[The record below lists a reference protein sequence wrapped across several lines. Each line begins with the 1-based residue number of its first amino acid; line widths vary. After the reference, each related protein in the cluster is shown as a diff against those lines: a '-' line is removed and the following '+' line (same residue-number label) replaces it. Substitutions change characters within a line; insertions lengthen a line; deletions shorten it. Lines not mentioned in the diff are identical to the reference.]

1 MSASSLRRF
10 VCFVAAL
17 IVSLLLSA
25 QAATFKNPE
34 LIDTSYD
41 PIGTAT
47 ADFNHDGN
55 LDLAYVDGTSRYTL
69 HVLLGNG
76 NGTFSH
82 RQDIE
87 LPSGTCEYLNCLINL
102 ADVTGDGNTDI
113 ILGGSGSTY
122 GQIVVLVSNGDGT
135 FQSPIVSIVT
145 NSGENGG
152 YPSLNTQMGI
162 GDVNGDGAADLV
174 IADESSATLYVLLG
188 NNSGKFT
195 IGTTITFYF
204 SGPTLTYLFDI
215 NGDGYLD
222 IVVNNLVGAQTLVL
236 LGNGNGTFQPV
247 VAYNSTYA
255 LLLADMNGDG
265 HPDLV
270 GVVYPGQV
278 QILAGNP
285 DGTFGSPIAVA
296 TVPATAQLIATGDFN
311 GDGIQD
317 LVFLT
322 PAGVGIA
329 LGKGNLTYGPMISS
343 VAGSLGAVFY
353 PTGDVAEGDFNGD
366 GHNDLAM
373 GVDGGLLILAGNGDG
388 TFASADSYDVGHT
401 VGAVAVADFNGDK
414 LPDIAVTVSATYPRI
429 LFGNGAGTFTLAT
442 DQNQSYGSQPP
453 SGSMVTGDFNGDS
466 KNDLYV
472 LEATEAYPYGQPFI
486 LFGAG
491 NGTFASPSAIN
502 TGPALVG
509 DLTNN
514 SRSDMV
520 SQSGDSILALLG
532 QTNETFT
539 QVTTTLI
546 YPTSGVAAVG
556 NLNSDSILDLLV
568 FEYPTLRVWLGNGD
582 GTFTQSNMVSDPAQQ
597 INEQSAVIADLDG
610 DGNGDIVVVPYPNQ
624 QGLPLPLLIYYG
636 NPDGTFQNAVQLP
649 ISHAYTQLVIADVN
663 QDNKPDLVLSDG
675 AGIAVIENLGGRN
688 FAPEEHFV
696 AGQKISGLS
705 VVDVNGD
712 GFPDIVAANAGGST
726 VAVLLNE
733 PNGKGVDGAPSSG
746 SFTISPEPAQYAQPI
761 TLSITMLAPSGPVPT
776 GSVSFSVDGSFI
788 VTASLSDGTASYNFG
803 AVLNTGTHTFVA
815 TYNGDKTYAAESF
828 SVLHVV
834 LAPVYATQTILA
846 ATPDVVLTSQT
857 VSLTA
862 TVTSSVTVPAGF
874 VTFLDGTNT
883 LGTRAIYENP
893 VLLLDTNLLAEGT
906 HTLTAVYQGYQEPFD
921 TQAIFQ
927 PSTSAAVTVT
937 VNATS
942 TTTALS
948 ASSTSPTAGKVVT
961 FSANVTSGSGVPFG
975 GATFYDG
982 TVPLGSISLQS
993 GGSCSYSTA
1002 SLAVGAHNITA
1013 VFNANATFASST
1025 SSVIVVTVVSA
1036 GAGLSPSVVTV
1047 GAKESSDQSLLVAT
1061 VSAPNGHPVGEV
1073 IFLDDGNILGS
1084 TTTNGAQ
1091 TAYLTVP
1098 RFGGGVHNLSASY
1111 VGSSEFA
1118 PSVSPEL
1125 LEQSPP
1131 GVGGFSLSIGSD
1143 SVDVTPA
1150 GSQAVLVTVVPTVG
1164 FQKLVQ
1170 LSCAGGVP
1178 AGYECS
1184 FAPASL
1190 YGGDSYLRIQT
1201 SSKAAKRSTSVGRLY
1216 GVVFGLFSFLLIG
1229 AASRRRVH
1237 CLALAMVCASLTIMT
1252 GCGNSSGASA
1262 PSQMMVLSIRA
1273 SAGNG
1278 GGTIVHSAQI
1288 LLNIRSSE

>member
-17 IVSLLLSA
+17 ILTLLLSA

-34 LIDTSYD
+34 LINTSYD

-47 ADFNHDGN
+47 ADFNHDGH
-55 LDLAYVDGTSRYTL
+55 LDLAYVDGTSSYAL

-87 LPSGTCEYLNCLINL
+87 LPIGICGYLSCVINL

-113 ILGGSGSTY
+113 ILGGSGSTN
-122 GQIVVLVSNGDGT
+122 GQIAVLVGNGDGT
-135 FQSPIVSIVT
+135 FQPPILSTVT

-195 IGTTITFYF
+195 IGTTTTFYF
-204 SGPTLTYLFDI
+204 SGPTLTYLFDL

-247 VAYNSTYA
+247 VTYNTTYA

-270 GVVYPGQV
+270 GLVYPGQV
-278 QILAGNP
+278 QIVAGNP
-285 DGTFGSPIAVA
+285 DGTFGAPVVVA

-343 VAGSLGAVFY
+343 VAGSLAAVFY
-353 PTGDVAEGDFNGD
+353 QTGDITQGDFNGN

-401 VGAVAVADFNGDK
+401 VGTVAVADFNGDN

-429 LFGNGAGTFTLAT
+429 LFGNGAGSFTLAT

-453 SGSMVTGDFNGDS
+453 SGSMATGDFNGDG

-509 DLTNN
+509 DLTYNN
-514 SRSDMV
+514 RSDMV
-520 SQSGDSILALLG
+520 SQSENSILALLG

-546 YPTSGVAAVG
+546 YPTGGVAAVG
-556 NLNSDSILDLLV
+556 NLNGDKILDLLV
-568 FEYPTLRVWLGNGD
+568 FEYPSLRVWLGNGD

-597 INEQSAVIADLDG
+597 INEQSAAIADLNG
-610 DGNGDIVVVPYPNQ
+610 DGNADIVVVPYPNQ

-636 NPDGTFQNAVQLP
+636 NSDGTFQNAVQLP

-663 QDNKPDLVLSDG
+663 RDNKPDLVLSDG
-675 AGIAVIENLGGRN
+675 AGIAVIENLGGGN

-712 GFPDIVAANAGGST
+712 GFPDIIAANAGGTT
-726 VAVLLNE
+726 VAVLLNQ
-733 PNGKGVDGAPSSG
+733 PNGNPVDGAPSNG
-746 SFTISPEPAQYAQPI
+746 SFTISPEPAQYGQPI
-761 TLSITMLAPSGPVPT
+761 TLSITMSVPSGPVPT
-776 GSVSFSVDGSFI
+776 GSVSFSVDGAFI
-788 VTASLSDGTASYNFG
+788 ITKSLANGTATDTFA

-815 TYNGDKTYAAESF
+815 TYNGDDVYSPESF

-834 LAPVYATQTILA
+834 LPPVYATQTVLVA
-846 ATPDVVLTSQT
+846 APKVVYTSQT
-857 VSLTA
+857 VRLTA
-862 TVTSSVTVPAGF
+862 TVNSSVTVPAGY
-874 VTFLDGTNT
+874 VTFMDGPNSI
-883 LGTRAIYENP
+883 GAEAIYINP
-893 VLLLDTNLLAEGT
+893 VVTLETNLLAAGI
-906 HTLTAVYQGYQEPFD
+906 HSLTAVYQGYQEPFN

-927 PSTSAAVTVT
+927 PSTSAPISVT
-937 VNATS
+937 VNAVP

-948 ASSTSPTAGKVVT
+948 ASTTSPTAGTVVT

-982 TVPLGSISLQS
+982 TAPLGSISLQS
-993 GGSCSYSTA
+993 GGSGTYSTA
-1002 SLAVGAHNITA
+1002 SLAIGPHNITA

-1025 SSVIVVTVVSA
+1025 SSVVVVTVVSA
-1036 GAGLSPSVVTV
+1036 GAAMSPSVVAV
-1047 GAKESSDQSLLVAT
+1047 GATESGDQSLLVAR
-1061 VSAPNGHPVGEV
+1061 VSAPNGHPAGEV
-1073 IFLDDGNILGS
+1073 IFLDDGNILG
-1084 TTTNGAQ
+1084 TATTNAAQ

-1098 RFGGGVHNLSASY
+1098 QFGGGVHNLSASY
-1111 VGSSEFA
+1111 TGSLEFA

-1125 LEQSPP
+1125 LEQSPT
-1131 GVGGFSLSIGSD
+1131 GTGGFSLSTGSD
-1143 SVDVTPA
+1143 SVDVTPT
-1150 GSQAVLVTVVPTVG
+1150 GSQVVRVTVVPTAG
-1164 FQKLVQ
+1164 FQQPVQ

-1178 AGYECS
+1178 AGFECS

-1201 SSKAAKRSTSVGRLY
+1201 SLKAAKGSTSVGQLY
-1216 GVVFGLFSFLLIG
+1216 GVTFCLFSFLLIG

-1237 CLALAMVCASLTIMT
+1237 CVALVMVCASLTIMT
-1252 GCGNSSGASA
+1252 GCGNSSGISA

-1273 SAGNG
+1273 SAGSG
-1278 GGTIVHSAQI
+1278 AGTIVHSAQM